1 MLSRLAFTHRSALLV
16 VVGTGVAALALDA
29 PPAGALEVSLAV
41 ALTIAGAHLR
51 LVSIRV
57 LGKSARVHH
66 AGGRA
71 LHVVGPYARLRNP
84 LYVANGLITGGLALL
99 AGGPVALATAMGLVA
114 LVYHLAV
121 LHEEQ
126 ALVSA
131 FGDAYREYLRRV
143 PRWLPAPKAR
153 QSAGAPVPVAWP
165 EVLRRERA
173 LVLGVPIALLAVHLV
188 RLGAL
193 PLVPL
198 WKRVA
203 VDLGAPAVPLLL
215 GLGAAAAI
223 ANAANTER
231 KLRRKQAKR
240 LEVDERATSTLQ
252 SLHTGSVTF
261 PPQA

>member
-16 VVGTGVAALALDA
+16 LVGSGVATLALEA
-29 PPAGALEVSLAV
+29 PPADAPEVALAV
-41 ALTIAGAHLR
+41 ALTLAGAHLR

-99 AGGPVALATAMGLVA
+99 AGGPVALAAALSLVA

-121 LHEEQ
+121 LHEER

-131 FGDAYREYLRRV
+131 FGDEYREYLRRV
-143 PRWLPAPKAR
+143 PRWLPALRPPR
-153 QSAGAPVPVAWP
+153 SVGAPVPVAWP
-165 EVLRRERA
+165 EVLRREKA
-173 LVLGVPIALLAVHLV
+173 LVLGVPLALLAVHLV
-188 RLGAL
+188 RVGAL
-193 PLVPL
+193 PIVAI

-203 VDLGAPAVPLLL
+203 VVLGAPAVPLLL

-223 ANAANTER
+223 ANAATTER
-231 KLRRKQAKR
+231 KLRRKHAKR
-240 LEVDERATSTLQ
+240 LEVDAGAASTLQ
-252 SLHTGSVTF
+252 SLQIHEVTF